1 MRTWA
6 QLSHHTRSYAT
17 IINPSK
23 KRVISFKPEIFCEK
37 EIGRGHLDSTSLMK

>member
-6 QLSHHTRSYAT
+6 QRSRHTRSYAI

-23 KRVISFKPEIFCEK
+23 KRVISCKPGNSPPK
-37 EIGRGHLDSTSLMK
+37 ESLIGNTWIKCPR